1 MHASL
6 LASTFSLKKVK
17 INEKSDCNTFGSCD
31 NCGVINVA
39 VAAAT
44 PSIAHVKA
52 QQQTSLTVTYYPKQ
66 VTRGEYFNV
75 T

>member
-1 MHASL
+1 MKRAIATL
-6 LASTFSLKKVK
+6 LAVVTIVA
-17 INEKSDCNTFGSCD
+17 
-31 NCGVINVA
+31 VINVA